1 MNKTFK
7 IVFNKARGALM
18 VANELTGSVQK
29 KGVSAILVTAAVA
42 LSATTVNASSAYTWD
57 ETIPEINE
65 STFEIN
71 GTTGSTKGDYYGIHV
86 TPDASGKLD
95 NLSLDISAT
104 GPKTGTTADFQIIG
118 FANNN
123 NVEANDIGSPNTEL
137 GGDSLDIKIKTD
149 FVGGG
154 NNQVAAIMFN
164 QNGKISAE
172 NVSLNVAS
180 TAENGKSV
188 YGMEVGQG
196 TLTLAS
202 RNINITLNTATD
214 RGESEASTNYSEA
227 NGIDIF
233 SGSTVDASTVSSL
246 VIKGASSGKTATT
259 NGRNGG
265 SSITG
270 IVFEG
275 GTGNFG
281 GTTQIELSAVG
292 GNATGVKATNYF
304 YNTTMGENWGDATG
318 TLNNFD
324 ASVSSELATAAAIGV
339 TYNGAK
345 DNTVL
350 LAVKGNAN
358 LIATTNT
365 GKAYGVNLSGKTTSE
380 ILGNIDIDV
389 SASGEKGVAYG
400 VNVSEGTVKLGSLG
414 TTLKINAK
422 ADDAEAIDVVKGG
435 TVSIGDASNK
445 LANISLKTNDS
456 VFTSYL
462 SESTLNIYSDNYS
475 QSGSGHGIY
484 VTHGSS
490 LTMDV
495 DNFESTTDYTAIHTR
510 DSEKSVAN
518 VTSKTFK
525 ATATGD
531 DPGVALLQFNEGSTI
546 NVTADD
552 VSLTGTKKL
561 GGGVLGTGS
570 WGTVNLTANN
580 SMVLDGNING
590 VYGGVDNNG
599 KVAAFNINAKTL
611 RLNGDINVGS
621 LNEPKD
627 TYGAISNFSRDTRVS
642 VVAEKA
648 EITGNINVWGNASG
662 NDKDVGELDN
672 STDSNIVNLDLGD
685 GSVISGDISII
696 GQGQTNHV
704 AITATGSNKDLTFS
718 GNISATNQG
727 SIILDGGTYNVGSLT
742 LSDASLLLDSGI
754 LAANSLD
761 FTSGSLQVENGTFAI
776 GTSVA
781 SAQAAMAKMTG
792 LNATSIL
799 FVGKSVALGEG
810 NIVVGTDTS
819 ALVATYDNTT
829 SATTASVNVS
839 SDGAL
844 IVDQAA
850 VGDNAVFTDAS
861 VTFAGGQLGIVN
873 ATPNSTLTLSES
885 VEGNPGSVVTDNPFI
900 EGTYS
905 GGAITTTLSS
915 EGGLGALASTGIQAM
930 TRRADTVLAQTIA
943 DRTSVDQ
950 ELAAGT
956 NLWVDV
962 TGERYEADK
971 LDNGGEFK
979 SDMGYGAFGADFAVT
994 QDITA
999 GAAFQYG
1006 KGTLRSGVSSIKNSI
1021 DSYGVTA
1028 YGAMKFGDTKVVAEA
1043 SYIKNENDITS
1054 SQTALNQS
1062 VDSEI
1067 YSVGV
1072 RGQHRFTAGNFQFV
1086 PSVGVR
1092 VSRLNTDAMQVG
1104 AVNVKKQEQTL
1115 VQVPIALR
1123 VNGFEQNVN
1132 GWSVAP
1138 SFKVAYVPTFGD
1150 KEISVLGADQTVIDT
1165 SPVQGDFGIRA
1176 QNGNLMVNANMML
1189 GGGKDGTSSVGGKVG
1204 LKYVF

>member
-29 KGVSAILVTAAVA
+29 KGVRVVLASSIIALATMTA
-42 LSATTVNASSAYTWD
+42 NASSAYEWGTQIPIIG
-57 ETIPEINE
+57 ET
-65 STFEIN
+65 TFTVDGNTDI
-71 GTTGSTKGDYYGIHV
+71 GAKSDTYSGIHV
-86 TPDASGKLD
+86 TPEASGRLD
-95 NLSLDISAT
+95 NLTLEISAI
-104 GPKTGTTADFQIIG
+104 GPKNGSSQDFQIIG
-118 FANNN
+118 FDNNN
-123 NVEANDIGSPNTEL
+123 NTQANDIGSPNTEL
-137 GGDSLDIKIKTD
+137 GGDSLKISIKTD

-154 NNQVAAIMFN
+154 NNQAAAILSN
-164 QNGKISAE
+164 QDGKISAE

-180 TAENGKSV
+180 SAKNGKSV
-188 YGMEVGQG
+188 YGIEAGQG
-196 TLTLAS
+196 TLTISS
-202 RNINITLNTATD
+202 RNIDITLNTATD
-214 RGESEASTNYSEA
+214 RGASSYSEA
-227 NGIDIF
+227 NGIDVF
-233 SGSTVDASTVSSL
+233 GNSTVDASAISSL
-246 VIKGASSGKTATT
+246 VIKGTSSGKTATT
-259 NGRNGG
+259 NGVNGG

-304 YNTTMGENWGDATG
+304 YNSTMGENWGDAT
-318 TLNNFD
+318 
-324 ASVSSELATAAAIGV
+324 VSSELATAAAVGV
-339 TYNGAK
+339 AYNGAK

-350 LAVKGNAN
+350 LAVKGDSN
-358 LIATTNT
+358 LIAKTNT
-365 GKAYGVNLSGKTTSE
+365 GKAYGVNLSGKTTAE
-380 ILGNIDIDV
+380 ILGNIAIDV

-400 VNVSEGTVKLGSLG
+400 VNVSEGNVKLGSLG

-422 ADDAEAIDVVKGG
+422 AADAEAIDIVKGG
-435 TVSIGDASNK
+435 TVSVGDASNK
-445 LANISLKTNDS
+445 LSDVSLNTNGS
-456 VFTSYL
+456 TFTAYL
-462 SESTLNIYSDNYS
+462 SESNLNVYSNNYS
-475 QSGSGHGIY
+475 QTGSGHGLY

-495 DNFESTTDYTAIHTR
+495 DSFDSTTDYTAIHTR

-518 VTSKTFK
+518 VTAKTFK

-531 DPGVALLQFNEGSTI
+531 DTGVALLQFNEGSTI

-561 GGGVLGTGS
+561 GGGVLGTGT

-580 SMVLDGNING
+580 SMVLNGNING
-590 VYGGVDNNG
+590 VYGGVNNTG
-599 KVAAFNINAKTL
+599 KTAAFNINAKTL
-611 RLNGDINVGS
+611 SLNGDINVGS

-627 TYGAISNFSRDTRVS
+627 SSTKTDGAISNFSRNTNVS

-662 NDKDVGELDN
+662 NDKDVGKLDN
-672 STDSNIVNLDLGD
+672 SNDSNIVNLDLGD
-685 GSVISGDISII
+685 GSVISGDISIV

-704 AITATGSNKDLTFS
+704 AITATGSNKDLTFN

-727 SIILDGGTYNVGSLT
+727 SIILNGGTYNVGSLT
-742 LSDASLLLDSGI
+742 LSDASLLLDSGT
-754 LAANSLD
+754 LAANSFD

-776 GTSVA
+776 GTSIA

-792 LNATSIL
+792 LDATSIL

-829 SATTASVNVS
+829 SVATASVNIS

-844 IVDQAA
+844 IVDQTA
-850 VGDNAVFTDAS
+850 VGDNPVFTDAS
-861 VTFAGGQLGIVN
+861 VTFNGGQLGIAN
-873 ATPNSTLTLSES
+873 AAPNSTLTLSET
-885 VEGNPGSVVTDNPFI
+885 VEGNPDSVVTDNPFI
-900 EGTYS
+900 KGTYS
-905 GGAITTTLSS
+905 ASDGVLTTTLDS
-915 EGGLGALASTGIQAM
+915 ENGLGALASTGIQAM
-930 TRRADTVLAQTIA
+930 TRRADTILAQTIA

-962 TGERYEADK
+962 TAERYEADK

-1006 KGTLRSGVSSIKNSI
+1006 KGSLRSGVSSIKNSI

-1028 YGAMKFGDTKVVAEA
+1028 YGAMKFGDSKVVAEA

-1104 AVNVKKQEQTL
+1104 AVNIKKQEQTL

-1123 VNGFEQNVN
+1123 VNGFEQNVS

-1138 SFKVAYVPTFGD
+1138 SFKIAYVPTFGD
-1150 KEISVLGADQTVIDT
+1150 KEISVFGADQTVIDT